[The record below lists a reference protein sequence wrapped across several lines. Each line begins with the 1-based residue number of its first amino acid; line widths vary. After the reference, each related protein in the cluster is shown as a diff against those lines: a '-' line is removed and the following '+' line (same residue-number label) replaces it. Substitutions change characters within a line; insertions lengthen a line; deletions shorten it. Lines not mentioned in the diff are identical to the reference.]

1 MKTFD
6 LGLSRRS
13 FLGSAAAI
21 VVLQSGLAGA
31 QTQERAIVIARPT
44 DARTLDPAMDTS
56 DIGRGVFKNI
66 FDQLIDIK
74 GDGSAEAGLAES
86 WTTNEDASVWEFTL
100 RDGVKFPDGS
110 TLNAEDVLFSLE
122 RIMTNESSPMRSYTR
137 LIQEVTAPGPMTV
150 RFALSEPFTPFLR
163 QLSLIPIV
171 PKYIYQASGRDFA
184 VEAIGSGPYR
194 VVEWVRDDRMV
205 FEANEDYWRG
215 APAIKNVVLRPIPA
229 DTSRVAALLSGEVD
243 VMPALPPSSLRQL
256 EGNPDL
262 DIQTIASNRIVY
274 LASNVRHPL
283 LSDLKLRQAIDMAIN
298 REAIVSRLLRGSGR
312 AEGQLV
318 APSVF
323 GYDPAFTAVAQNV
336 EAARALVAES
346 NYDGSTIALQY
357 GSNRFP
363 FASEV
368 AQAIGGFLNAI
379 GVQVELQGMEYTAMF
394 PLWANMELPAL
405 HLFSF
410 GPTSMDAALV
420 INSLFNTRAY
430 FDSDEA
436 RALNLAQLAA
446 ADVTERQGFISQLWQ
461 LNRDQ
466 AGYLPLYNEYQSFGS
481 RKTVN
486 FTPRADEHVQF
497 NELSWR

>member
-1 MKTFD
+1 MLISHSHKFVFVHIPKTAGTSITQLLEPYCAKAPD
-6 LGLSRRS
+6 SRSRRIARKLGLRQDPNRAHFRS
-13 FLGSAAAI
+13 HDTAAQVLRAFGPHKYAEYLAFT
-21 VVLQSGLAGA
+21 VVRNPFDHAVSHYIFMRGLADK
-31 QTQERAIVIARPT
+31 RYARVF
-44 DARTLDPAMDTS
+44 S
-56 DIGRGVFKNI
+56 DM
-66 FDQLIDIK
+66 
-74 GDGSAEAGLAES
+74 S
-86 WTTNEDASVWEFTL
+86 
-100 RDGVKFPDGS
+100 
-110 TLNAEDVLFSLE
+110 
-122 RIMTNESSPMRSYTR
+122 
-137 LIQEVTAPGPMTV
+137 
-150 RFALSEPFTPFLR
+150 
-163 QLSLIPIV
+163 
-171 PKYIYQASGRDFA
+171 
-184 VEAIGSGPYR
+184 
-194 VVEWVRDDRMV
+194 
-205 FEANEDYWRG
+205 FEAYLLYRLSPPTMGKAPPFSRITDQTSFITDQRG
-215 APAIKNVVLRPIPA
+215 KP
-229 DTSRVAALLSGEVD
+229 
-243 VMPALPPSSLRQL
+243 
-256 EGNPDL
+256 
-262 DIQTIASNRIVY
+262 
-274 LASNVRHPL
+274 
-283 LSDLKLRQAIDMAIN
+283 
-298 REAIVSRLLRGSGR
+298 IVSRLLRGSGR